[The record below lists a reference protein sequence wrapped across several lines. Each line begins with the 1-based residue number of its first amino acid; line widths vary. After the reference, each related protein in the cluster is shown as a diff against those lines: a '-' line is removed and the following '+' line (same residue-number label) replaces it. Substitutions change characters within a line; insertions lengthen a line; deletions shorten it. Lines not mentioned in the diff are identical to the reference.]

1 MFKKKLWQ
9 FISMIA
15 ATLILSVSAQS
26 EEIYTQN
33 FDDFDDGEIELG
45 DGSIIAG
52 AAASIQGGRLQLTI
66 DGQGLGF
73 SSFSI
78 PPLEGSSQGF
88 KITFDYEMFDSVGA
102 NDPADGFSINY
113 GGAAMGELGGAEEG
127 MTGKGVQENLSFEVD
142 TWRNGDAEQGVN
154 ISGYGNGRDLGQLA
168 FTNGVILDDGQTVEG
183 TVEISWYPGKGASF
197 ITTGLNTNADFVDVE
212 TGNFVA
218 SDDHTFIFSARVGG
232 ANQDL
237 FIDNLI
243 IETGAGG
250 DSDGDGLPDFWETA
264 NDLDPED
271 DTGEN
276 GADGDPDND
285 GITNFDEYENG
296 TNPQNEDTDGDGLAD
311 GVENGTGD
319 YDGPE
324 ATGTD
329 PLVADSD
336 GDTLLDGVENPTL
349 PYDEDDPESQPGTD
363 PNQFDT
369 DGDGIGDGSE
379 VASGTDPTTEDEADE
394 NSYRQNF
401 DGFTDGTTDLQDGTV
416 IAGAAA
422 EVVEGRLQLTK
433 DGQGLGFSSFS
444 VPAIPGSSNGFRITF
459 DYELYDSPGA
469 NDPADGFSIN
479 YGDAQLGELGQ
490 AEEGMAGGQAFEN
503 ISFEVDTW
511 QNFDAEQGVNISG
524 MAGGAD
530 LQQLAFNNG
539 PILNDGEKVEGT
551 IEIQWQPDVGA
562 SFTTTG
568 MNTNADFTEVEIP
581 DFVASDDHN
590 FIISARVG
598 GANQDFFIDNLVI
611 EAGIFDG
618 DEDED
623 NLPDFYEN
631 DKAGN
636 LTDLNGLGDGPGPGA
651 GTGDFDGDGV
661 TDFDEYEN
669 KTDPTEEDT
678 DQDGLADGVENGS
691 GDYDGPD
698 ATGTDPLNADT
709 DGDTLLD
716 GVENPTLPYDSEN
729 PTTQP
734 GTDPNDS
741 DTDGD
746 GIGDGS
752 EIANGT
758 DPTTED
764 EADESSY
771 RQSFDGFPDGTI
783 DLDDGSIIAGTAA
796 EIVDGRLQ
804 LTKDGQG
811 LGFSSFSVPAIE
823 GSSRGFRITF
833 DYELYDG
840 PGANNPADGFS
851 VNYGDAQ
858 LGELGQAEEGMAGG
872 QATENLSFEID
883 TWSNGDPEQGVNIS
897 GVAGGADLGEL
908 AFTNG
913 VIIND
918 GQRTDGKVEIVW
930 QPDLGATF
938 ITTGLNTNADF
949 VDVDTSDFTPNDD
962 FTFII
967 SARVGGA
974 NEDLFIDN
982 LVIQAGIFDLD
993 ADEDNLPDVYEND
1006 VAGNITSLD
1015 GLGTGPG
1022 PGEGT
1027 GDFDGDGITDF
1038 VEFENRTDPTKE
1050 DTDGDGLAD
1059 GVESGTGEWVS
1070 ADDTGT
1076 DPVKADSDGD
1086 GLLDGVENPDL
1097 PYDPDNPEDQPG
1109 SDPNLVDT
1117 DDDTVSDG
1125 QEIAKGRDPST
1136 AQAAPRGYVQ
1146 DFDGF
1151 PDGTTDL
1158 GDGSVIAGAAA
1169 EVIDGRLQLTKD
1181 GVGLGF
1187 SSFTIPAIRDSANGW
1202 TVTFDI
1208 EIFDGPGANDPA
1220 DGFSFNYG
1228 NFELGELGRAEE
1240 GMETITNVTD
1250 NLSFE
1255 VDTWRNGD
1263 AEQGVNI
1270 AEQTDGFK
1278 NDVEFTNG
1286 VILDDGQRVEGTMEI
1301 SYNPATGASFKTEGL
1316 NTNADFEDAVL
1327 TTFVGDNTFN
1337 FGISARVG
1345 GANQDL
1351 FIDNFVL
1358 SLGTLGAPF
1367 QITEV
1372 IRDGTEVNLTWASRP
1387 GRIYLIERSED
1398 MENDADDSNR
1408 DGIVGFWE
1416 EVDDGVESE
1425 GETTTFTDEIPEDSK
1440 KMFWRITDM
1449 GPAE

>member
-1 MFKKKLWQ
+1 LNLLIETIIPITNPHLIMFKKKLWQ

-26 EEIYTQN
+26 EEIYNQN
-33 FDDFDDGEIELG
+33 FDDFDDFEIDLG
-45 DGSIIAG
+45 DGSQIAG
-52 AAASIQGGRLQLTI
+52 TAASIQDGRLQLTI
-66 DGQGLGF
+66 DGEGLGF

-88 KITFDYEMFDSVGA
+88 KITFDYEMFDSVGT

-113 GGAAMGELGGAEEG
+113 GGAAMGALGSAEEG
-127 MTGKGVQENLSFEVD
+127 MDGKGVQDNLSFEID
-142 TWRNGDAEQGVN
+142 TWRNGDPEQGVN
-154 ISGYGNGRDLGQLA
+154 ISGYGNGGDLGELA
-168 FTNGVILDDGQTVEG
+168 FTNGVILDDGQRVEG
-183 TVEISWYPGKGASF
+183 TMEISWYPGKGASF

-212 TGNFVA
+212 TGDFVA

-232 ANQDL
+232 ANQDI
-237 FIDNLI
+237 FIDNLV
-243 IETGAGG
+243 IETSAGG
-250 DSDGDGLPDFWETA
+250 DSDEDGLPDFWETA

-271 DTGEN
+271 STGDN
-276 GADGDPDND
+276 GAEGDPDND
-285 GITNFDEYENG
+285 GITNFDEYENR
-296 TNPQNEDTDGDGLAD
+296 TNPQNEDTDADGLAD

-319 YDGPE
+319 YDGPD
-324 ATGTD
+324 ATGTN
-329 PLVADSD
+329 PLIADTD

-349 PYDEDDPESQPGTD
+349 PYDEDDPEFQPGTD
-363 PNQFDT
+363 PNDPDT

-379 VASGTDPTTEDEADE
+379 IANGTDPTTEDERDE
-394 NSYRQNF
+394 SSYRQNF
-401 DGFTDGTTDLQDGTV
+401 DGFADGTIDLEDGSV
-416 IAGAAA
+416 IAGTAA
-422 EVVEGRLQLTK
+422 EVIDGRLHLTK

-459 DYELYDSPGA
+459 DYELYDSVG
-469 NDPADGFSIN
+469 NNNPADGFSIN
-479 YGDAQLGELGQ
+479 YGDAQLGELGN
-490 AEEGMAGGQAFEN
+490 AEEGMAEGKAIEN

-524 MAGGAD
+524 VAGGTD

-598 GANQDFFIDNLVI
+598 GANQDFIIDNLVI
-611 EAGIFDG
+611 QAGIFDG
-618 DEDED
+618 DDDED
-623 NLPDFYEN
+623 SLPDFYEN
-631 DKAGN
+631 DKTGN

-678 DQDGLADGVENGS
+678 DEDGLSDGVENDT

-698 ATGTDPLNADT
+698 ATGTNPLVADT
-709 DGDTLLD
+709 DADGLLD
-716 GVENPTLPYDSEN
+716 GIENNSGVYVSAEN
-729 PTTQP
+729 P
-734 GTDPNDS
+734 GTDPNNP

-746 GIGDGS
+746 EVIDGIEINNNTNPLNAEDAPVLWTVRNAAANFPLNS
-752 EIANGT
+752 IANT
-758 DPTTED
+758 RDLFED
-764 EADESSY
+764 ENLRDEESTTIHATINFRDDAD
-771 RQSFDGFPDGTI
+771 GPFPNPEPFPLFEAQDVNRDDYAIMATGTI
-783 DLDDGSIIAGTAA
+783 FITEPGIYTF
-796 EIVDGRLQ
+796 
-804 LTKDGQG
+804 
-811 LGFSSFSVPAIE
+811 GFSSDDGGGIWIDDNSVIVFNANRGTATSLGAIDLSWGEHQVEFLFWERGGGSQCQLFRHKEIGDFSGQAM
-823 GSSRGFRITF
+823 STA
-833 DYELYDG
+833 DYELLTTSSAPDNDSDNDG
-840 PGANNPADGFS
+840 LPD
-851 VNYGDAQ
+851 
-858 LGELGQAEEGMAGG
+858 LWEE
-872 QATENLSFEID
+872 QFFDNLDQIAA
-883 TWSNGDPEQGVNIS
+883 GDPDSDGLDNASEFETGTNPN
-897 GVAGGADLGEL
+897 VA
-908 AFTNG
+908 
-913 VIIND
+913 
-918 GQRTDGKVEIVW
+918 
-930 QPDLGATF
+930 
-938 ITTGLNTNADF
+938 
-949 VDVDTSDFTPNDD
+949 DT
-962 FTFII
+962 
-967 SARVGGA
+967 
-974 NEDLFIDN
+974 
-982 LVIQAGIFDLD
+982 
-993 ADEDNLPDVYEND
+993 DEDGYSD
-1006 VAGNITSLD
+1006 S
-1015 GLGTGPG
+1015 
-1022 PGEGT
+1022 
-1027 GDFDGDGITDF
+1027 
-1038 VEFENRTDPTKE
+1038 
-1050 DTDGDGLAD
+1050 
-1059 GVESGTGEWVS
+1059 VESGTGKWVS

-1076 DPVKADSDGD
+1076 NPLKADSDND

-1097 PYDPDNPEDQPG
+1097 AYDPDNPEDQPG
-1109 SDPNLVDT
+1109 SDPNLKDT

-1136 AQAAPRGYVQ
+1136 AQAVPRGYVQ

-1169 EVIDGRLQLTKD
+1169 EVVDGRLQLTKD
-1181 GVGLGF
+1181 GQGLGF
-1187 SSFTIPAIRDSANGW
+1187 SSFTIPAIGNSANGW
-1202 TVTFDI
+1202 TITFDY
-1208 EIFDGPGANDPA
+1208 ELFDGPAANDPA
-1220 DGFSFNYG
+1220 DGFSINYG
-1228 NFELGELGRAEE
+1228 NFNLGELGRAEE
-1240 GMETITNVTD
+1240 GMETIAGVTD

-1255 VDTWRNGD
+1255 IDTWRNGD

-1270 AEQTDGFK
+1270 AEQTDGIK

-1286 VILDDGQRVEGTMEI
+1286 VILDDGQRVEGTVEI

-1327 TTFVGDNTFN
+1327 TTFVGDDAFN

-1345 GANQDL
+1345 GANEDV

-1372 IRDGTEVNLTWASRP
+1372 TRDGTEVNLTWASKP
-1387 GRIYLIERSED
+1387 NRIYLIERSED

-1408 DGIVGFWE
+1408 DGVVGFWE

-1425 GETTTFTDEIPEDSK
+1425 GDTTTFTDEVPEDSK

-1449 GPAE
+1449 GSAN

>member
-26 EEIYTQN
+26 EEVYTQN

-52 AAASIQGGRLQLTI
+52 TAASIQGGRLQLTI

-113 GGAAMGELGGAEEG
+113 GSAAMGELGSAEEG
-127 MTGKGVQENLSFEVD
+127 MTGKGVQDNLSFEVD

-154 ISGYGNGRDLGQLA
+154 ISGYGDFDDLGELA

-183 TVEISWYPGKGASF
+183 TMEISWSPGKGASF
-197 ITTGLNTNADFVDVE
+197 TTTGLNTNADFVDVE

-218 SDDHTFIFSARVGG
+218 NDDHTFIITARVGG

-243 IETGAGG
+243 IETGGGG
-250 DSDGDGLPDFWETA
+250 DSDEDGLPDFWETA

-271 DTGEN
+271 ATGDN
-276 GADGDPDND
+276 GAEGDPDND
-285 GITNFDEYENG
+285 GITNFDEYENR

-319 YDGPE
+319 YDGPD

-329 PLVADSD
+329 PLVADTD

-349 PYDEDDPESQPGTD
+349 PYDEDNPEDQPGTD
-363 PNQFDT
+363 PNDPDT

-379 VASGTDPTTEDEADE
+379 IANGTDPTTEDEVDE
-394 NSYRQNF
+394 STYRQNF
-401 DGFTDGTTDLQDGTV
+401 DGFADGTTDLQDGSV
-416 IAGAAA
+416 IAGTAA
-422 EVVEGRLQLTK
+422 EVIDGRLYLTK

-459 DYELYDSPGA
+459 DYELNDSPGA
-469 NDPADGFSIN
+469 NNPADGFSVN

-490 AEEGMAGGQAFEN
+490 AEEGMAGGQAIEN

-524 MAGGAD
+524 MAGGTD

-539 PILNDGEKVEGT
+539 PILNDGEKVEGS

-598 GANQDFFIDNLVI
+598 GANQDFIIDNLVI
-611 EAGIFDG
+611 QAGIFDG

-636 LTDLNGLGDGPGPGA
+636 ITDLNGLGTGPGPGA
-651 GTGDFDGDGV
+651 GTGDFDGDGL

-678 DQDGLADGVENGS
+678 DQDGLADGVENGT

-698 ATGTDPLNADT
+698 ATGTDPLVADT
-709 DGDTLLD
+709 DGDGLLD
-716 GVENPTLPYDSEN
+716 GIENNSGVYVSAEN
-729 PTTQP
+729 P
-734 GTDPNDS
+734 GTDPNDP

-746 GIGDGS
+746 EVTDGI
-752 EIANGT
+752 EINNNTNPLSDEDAPVLWTVRNAAANFPLNT
-758 DPTTED
+758 VANTRDLFDD
-764 EADESSY
+764 EALRDEETTTIHATINF
-771 RQSFDGFPDGTI
+771 RDNATGPFPDPEPFPLFEAQDVNRDDFAIMATGTI
-783 DLDDGSIIAGTAA
+783 FITEPGTY
-796 EIVDGRLQ
+796 
-804 LTKDGQG
+804 TF
-811 LGFSSFSVPAIE
+811 GFSSDDGGGIWIDENPVIVFDANRGTATSLGAVDLSWGEHQVEFLFWERGGGAQCQLFRHKEVGDFSGQAFVT
-823 GSSRGFRITF
+823 S
-833 DYELYDG
+833 DYELLTTSSAPDDDSDNDG
-840 PGANNPADGFS
+840 LPDIW
-851 VNYGDAQ
+851 
-858 LGELGQAEEGMAGG
+858 EE
-872 QATENLSFEID
+872 QFFDNLD
-883 TWSNGDPEQGVNIS
+883 QTAAGDPDSDGLDNASEFETGTKPN
-897 GVAGGADLGEL
+897 VA
-908 AFTNG
+908 
-913 VIIND
+913 
-918 GQRTDGKVEIVW
+918 
-930 QPDLGATF
+930 
-938 ITTGLNTNADF
+938 
-949 VDVDTSDFTPNDD
+949 DT
-962 FTFII
+962 
-967 SARVGGA
+967 
-974 NEDLFIDN
+974 
-982 LVIQAGIFDLD
+982 
-993 ADEDNLPDVYEND
+993 DEDGY
-1006 VAGNITSLD
+1006 S
-1015 GLGTGPG
+1015 
-1022 PGEGT
+1022 
-1027 GDFDGDGITDF
+1027 
-1038 VEFENRTDPTKE
+1038 
-1050 DTDGDGLAD
+1050 D
-1059 GVESGTGEWVS
+1059 GVESGTGKWVS

-1076 DPVKADSDGD
+1076 NPLRADSDND

-1097 PYDPDNPEDQPG
+1097 AYDPDNPEDQPG
-1109 SDPNLVDT
+1109 SDPNLKDT
-1117 DDDTVSDG
+1117 DDDSVSDG
-1125 QEIAKGRDPST
+1125 QEIAKGRDPSI

-1158 GDGSVIAGAAA
+1158 GDGSIIAGAAA
-1169 EVIDGRLQLTKD
+1169 EVVDGRLQLTKD
-1181 GVGLGF
+1181 GQGLGF
-1187 SSFTIPAIRDSANGW
+1187 SSFTIPAIVDSANGW
-1202 TVTFDI
+1202 TITFDY
-1208 EIFDGPGANDPA
+1208 ELFDGPGANDPA
-1220 DGFSFNYG
+1220 DGFSINYG
-1228 NFELGELGRAEE
+1228 NFSLGELGRAEE
-1240 GMETITNVTD
+1240 GMETIASVTD

-1270 AEQTDGFK
+1270 AEQTDGIK

-1327 TTFVGDNTFN
+1327 TTFVGDDAFN

-1345 GANQDL
+1345 GANEDL

-1358 SLGTLGAPF
+1358 SLGTLGTPF

-1372 IRDGTEVNLTWASRP
+1372 TRDGTEVNLTWASKP
-1387 GRIYLIERSED
+1387 NRIYLVERSED

-1425 GETTTFTDEIPEDSK
+1425 GDTTMFTDEIPEDSK
-1440 KMFWRITDM
+1440 KMFWRIKDM
-1449 GPAE
+1449 GPAN

>member
-1 MFKKKLWQ
+1 
-9 FISMIA
+9 MIA

-26 EEIYTQN
+26 EEIYNQN
-33 FDDFDDGEIELG
+33 FDDFDDFEIDLG
-45 DGSIIAG
+45 DGSQIAG
-52 AAASIQGGRLQLTI
+52 TAASIQDGRLQLTI
-66 DGQGLGF
+66 DGEGLGF

-88 KITFDYEMFDSVGA
+88 KITFDYEMFDSVGT

-113 GGAAMGELGGAEEG
+113 GGAAMGALGSAEEG
-127 MTGKGVQENLSFEVD
+127 MDGKGVQDNLSFEID
-142 TWRNGDAEQGVN
+142 TWRNGDPEQGVN
-154 ISGYGNGRDLGQLA
+154 ISGYGNGGDLGELA
-168 FTNGVILDDGQTVEG
+168 FTNGVILDDGQRVEG
-183 TVEISWYPGKGASF
+183 TMEISWYPGKGASF

-212 TGNFVA
+212 TGDFVA

-232 ANQDL
+232 ANQDI
-237 FIDNLI
+237 FIDNLV
-243 IETGAGG
+243 IETSAGG
-250 DSDGDGLPDFWETA
+250 DSDEDGLPDFWETA

-271 DTGEN
+271 STGDN
-276 GADGDPDND
+276 GAEGDPDND
-285 GITNFDEYENG
+285 GITNFDEYENR
-296 TNPQNEDTDGDGLAD
+296 TNPQNEDTDADGLAD

-319 YDGPE
+319 YDGPD
-324 ATGTD
+324 ATGTN
-329 PLVADSD
+329 PLIADTD

-349 PYDEDDPESQPGTD
+349 PYDEDDPEFQPGTD
-363 PNQFDT
+363 PNDPDT

-379 VASGTDPTTEDEADE
+379 IANGTDPTTEDERDE
-394 NSYRQNF
+394 SSYRQNF
-401 DGFTDGTTDLQDGTV
+401 DGFADGTIDLEDGSV
-416 IAGAAA
+416 IAGTAA
-422 EVVEGRLQLTK
+422 EVIDGRLHLTK

-459 DYELYDSPGA
+459 DYELYDSVG
-469 NDPADGFSIN
+469 NNNPADGFSIN
-479 YGDAQLGELGQ
+479 YGDAQLGELGN
-490 AEEGMAGGQAFEN
+490 AEEGMAEGKAIEN

-524 MAGGAD
+524 VAGGTD

-598 GANQDFFIDNLVI
+598 GANQDFIIDNLVI
-611 EAGIFDG
+611 QAGIFDG
-618 DEDED
+618 DDDED
-623 NLPDFYEN
+623 SLPDFYEN
-631 DKAGN
+631 DKTGN

-678 DQDGLADGVENGS
+678 DEDGLSDGVENDT

-698 ATGTDPLNADT
+698 ATGTNPLVADT
-709 DGDTLLD
+709 DADGLLD
-716 GVENPTLPYDSEN
+716 GIENNSGVYVSAEN
-729 PTTQP
+729 P
-734 GTDPNDS
+734 GTDPNNP

-746 GIGDGS
+746 EVIDGIEINNNTNPLNAEDAPVLWTVRNAAANFPLNS
-752 EIANGT
+752 IANT
-758 DPTTED
+758 RDLFED
-764 EADESSY
+764 ENLRDEESTTIHATINFRDDAD
-771 RQSFDGFPDGTI
+771 GPFPNPEPFPLFEAQDVNRDDYAIMATGTI
-783 DLDDGSIIAGTAA
+783 FITEPGIYTF
-796 EIVDGRLQ
+796 
-804 LTKDGQG
+804 
-811 LGFSSFSVPAIE
+811 GFSSDDGGGIWIDDNSVIVFNANRGTATSLGAIDLSWGEHQVEFLFWERGGGSQCQLFRHKEIGDFSGQAM
-823 GSSRGFRITF
+823 STA
-833 DYELYDG
+833 DYELLTTSSAPDNDSDNDG
-840 PGANNPADGFS
+840 LPD
-851 VNYGDAQ
+851 
-858 LGELGQAEEGMAGG
+858 LWEE
-872 QATENLSFEID
+872 QFFDNLDQIAA
-883 TWSNGDPEQGVNIS
+883 GDPDSDGLDNASEFETGTNPN
-897 GVAGGADLGEL
+897 VA
-908 AFTNG
+908 
-913 VIIND
+913 
-918 GQRTDGKVEIVW
+918 
-930 QPDLGATF
+930 
-938 ITTGLNTNADF
+938 
-949 VDVDTSDFTPNDD
+949 DT
-962 FTFII
+962 
-967 SARVGGA
+967 
-974 NEDLFIDN
+974 
-982 LVIQAGIFDLD
+982 
-993 ADEDNLPDVYEND
+993 DEDGYSD
-1006 VAGNITSLD
+1006 S
-1015 GLGTGPG
+1015 
-1022 PGEGT
+1022 
-1027 GDFDGDGITDF
+1027 
-1038 VEFENRTDPTKE
+1038 
-1050 DTDGDGLAD
+1050 
-1059 GVESGTGEWVS
+1059 VESGTGKWVS

-1076 DPVKADSDGD
+1076 NPLKADSDND

-1097 PYDPDNPEDQPG
+1097 AYDPDNPEDQPG
-1109 SDPNLVDT
+1109 SDPNLKDT

-1136 AQAAPRGYVQ
+1136 AQAVPRGYVQ

-1169 EVIDGRLQLTKD
+1169 EVVDGRLQLTKD
-1181 GVGLGF
+1181 GQGLGF
-1187 SSFTIPAIRDSANGW
+1187 SSFTIPAIGNSANGW
-1202 TVTFDI
+1202 TITFDY
-1208 EIFDGPGANDPA
+1208 ELFDGPAANDPA
-1220 DGFSFNYG
+1220 DGFSINYG
-1228 NFELGELGRAEE
+1228 NFNLGELGRAEE
-1240 GMETITNVTD
+1240 GMETIAGVTD

-1255 VDTWRNGD
+1255 IDTWRNGD

-1270 AEQTDGFK
+1270 AEQTDGIK

-1286 VILDDGQRVEGTMEI
+1286 VILDDGQRVEGTVEI

-1327 TTFVGDNTFN
+1327 TTFVGDDAFN

-1345 GANQDL
+1345 GANEDV

-1372 IRDGTEVNLTWASRP
+1372 TRDGTEVNLTWASKP
-1387 GRIYLIERSED
+1387 NRIYLIERSED

-1408 DGIVGFWE
+1408 DGVVGFWE

-1425 GETTTFTDEIPEDSK
+1425 GDTTTFTDEVPEDSK

-1449 GPAE
+1449 GSAN